1 MFMIKGVEIV
11 AFHKEGEQ
19 DALGLKK
26 LVDMA
31 ITSLLFSV
39 TFLLNFHLFVKN
51 KIALLI
57 ESEILEKMFLMSVES
72 IQEFVNLNKKN
83 FTFIFIDPVE

>member
-1 MFMIKGVEIV
+1 MFMIKGAEIV

-19 DALGLKK
+19 DALSLKK

-31 ITSLLFSV
+31 IISLLFSV
-39 TFLLNFHLFVKN
+39 TFLLNFVKN
-51 KIALLI
+51 KIVLLI